1 MNRSYSGL
9 HRCALA
15 LAVLALI
22 VIVSGAYITSTEV
35 VAQQNQ
41 TAASGIDEMPH
52 QVLSIALAVLAL
64 GAAIWTSFIANA
76 ARIRALAWT
85 GFATLALD
93 AALGLRGAPLSPALG
108 IFHALLAH
116 FFLSLVIVI
125 AVISSAGWNREPELV
140 DDAGWSFLRPLA
152 VAAPPVV
159 LVQIVLGS
167 AYRHQAIGI
176 MPHMAGAMV
185 VALLT
190 LIVSAVVLQN
200 FSKPASMR
208 NAAITLISIVLAQV
222 CFGIAA
228 FLMLVLNAAGTF
240 AFLLVTVG
248 HVTIGAAALAASVV
262 MAMQVSRSIVPK
274 AQQAAAP
281 GSI

>member
-1 MNRSYSGL
+1 MNLWL
-9 HRCALA
+9 HRYALA
-15 LAVLALI
+15 LAVFALI

-41 TAASGIDEMPH
+41 TAVAGIDEMPH
-52 QVLSIALAVLAL
+52 QVLSIALAVLTL
-64 GAAIWTSFIANA
+64 GAAIWTSWIASA
-76 ARIRALAWT
+76 ARMRALAWT

-116 FFLSLVIVI
+116 FFLSVMIVI
-125 AVISSAGWNREPELV
+125 AVITSAGWNREPEPV

-152 VAAPPVV
+152 VATPPVV
-159 LVQIVLGS
+159 LVQITLGS
-167 AYRHQAIGI
+167 AYRHQATGI

-190 LIVSAVVLQN
+190 LVVSAVVLQN
-200 FSKPASMR
+200 FSRPAPMR

-248 HVTIGAAALAASVV
+248 HVTIGATVLAASVA
-262 MAMQVSRSIVPK
+262 MAMQVSRGIVPK
-274 AQQAAAP
+274 AQQAATP
-281 GSI
+281 ESI